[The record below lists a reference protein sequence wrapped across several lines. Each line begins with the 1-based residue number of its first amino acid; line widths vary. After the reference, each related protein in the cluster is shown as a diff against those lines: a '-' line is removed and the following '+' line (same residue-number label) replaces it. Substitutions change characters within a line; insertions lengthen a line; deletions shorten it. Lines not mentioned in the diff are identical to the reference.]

1 MKEKLRSFRL
11 PLKIDKEI
19 EIMAS
24 LEDSDKSKL
33 MRELIILGLKE
44 KKIKESVKLYS
55 EGKISLWKAATLSDV
70 SSWKMLEIIKE
81 KKVSLQYGERELAED
96 FKAMKE

>member
-1 MKEKLRSFRL
+1 MKERLRSFRL
-11 PLKIDKEI
+11 PLEIDEEI
-19 EIMAS
+19 EKIAA

-44 KKIKESVKLYS
+44 KKIKESIKLYS
-55 EGKISLWKAATLSDV
+55 EGKITLWKAATLSGV
-70 SSWKMLEIIKE
+70 SLWKMLEIIKE
-81 KKVSLQYGERELAED
+81 KKISLQYGERELAED

>member
-1 MKEKLRSFRL
+1 MKEKLMTFRL
-11 PLKIDKEI
+11 PLEIDEEI
-19 EIMAS
+19 EAIAS

-33 MRELIILGLKE
+33 MRELIVLGLKE

-55 EGKISLWKAATLSDV
+55 EGKITLWKAASLSGV
-70 SSWKMLEIIKE
+70 SLWKMLEIIKE
-81 KKVSLQYGERELAED
+81 KKISLQYGERELAED

>member
-55 EGKISLWKAATLSDV
+55 EGKITLWKAATLSDV
-70 SSWKMLEIIKE
+70 SLWKMLEIIKE

-96 FKAMKE
+96 FKAMIE

>member
-11 PLKIDKEI
+11 PLEIDKEI

-55 EGKISLWKAATLSDV
+55 EGKITLWKAAALSDV
-70 SSWKMLEIIKE
+70 SLWKMLEIIKE
-81 KKVSLQYGERELAED
+81 RKVSLQYGERELAED
-96 FKAMKE
+96 FKAIKE